1 MNGLKNSFKNFMK
14 GRYGGDELGEALKNS
29 SAVFLVISI
38 ILSFLLKESKIPY
51 IPFFFAIVFFVSFL
65 FRYFSKN
72 KIKRGS
78 ENYLFMAGVNKKGFK
93 FDGFK
98 KNKKKIL
105 KTLFILSVH
114 IAVMTLEFQREK
126 EN

>member
-1 MNGLKNSFKNFMK
+1 MK